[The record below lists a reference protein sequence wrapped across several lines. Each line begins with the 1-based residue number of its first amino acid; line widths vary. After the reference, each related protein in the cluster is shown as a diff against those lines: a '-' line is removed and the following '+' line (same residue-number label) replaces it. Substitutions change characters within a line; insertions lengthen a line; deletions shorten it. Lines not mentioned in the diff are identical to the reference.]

1 MATATTMVVGP
12 KPFPSEPPPTRQKTE
27 FDLSSSADAN
37 DDLYSRLKM
46 LQRQHE
52 FIEIQEEYVKDEL
65 KNLRRELL
73 RSQEEVKRIQSVPL
87 HIRVF
92 LPRDITHRITAE
104 AEDVADTVYNLL
116 NLSAMAT
123 QMLVIS
129 HILSLVSALV
139 IPSMALSVG
148 CLEERLRSL
157 SNKANISTAA
167 LSAYLNEVFPSILF
181 VKANN
186 AEANER
192 IRFQSLASADLSA
205 CLKKKQMKVLFSQ
218 IVQIMFIGVLFVFGA
233 ISLVVS
239 RVSFNC
245 SATVSF
251 STSLILL
258 IEPIQSAFDKAL
270 TEHKDIDDVVGLEEP
285 TERDHGV
292 DLQQPLLIKIDSSDS
307 HQK

>member
-1 MATATTMVVGP
+1 MATATTMAVGL
-12 KPFPSEPPPTRQKTE
+12 KPFPSEPPPTQQKTE
-27 FDLSSSADAN
+27 YDLSSSADAD

-52 FIEIQEEYVKDEL
+52 FIEIHEEYVKDDL

-73 RSQEEVKRIQSVPL
+73 RSHEEVKRIQSVPL
-87 HIRVF
+87 HIRGAN
-92 LPRDITHRITAE
+92 D
-104 AEDVADTVYNLL
+104 DTLD
-116 NLSAMAT
+116 SH
-123 QMLVIS
+123 S
-129 HILSLVSALV
+129 HI
-139 IPSMALSVG
+139 
-148 CLEERLRSL
+148 C
-157 SNKANISTAA
+157 STHNCTKYFTFIGYGD
-167 LSAYLNEVFPSILF
+167 SDV
-181 VKANN
+181 NN

-205 CLKKKQMKVLFSQ
+205 CLKKKQMNVLFPQ

-258 IEPIQSAFDKAL
+258 IEPIQ
-270 TEHKDIDDVVGLEEP
+270 
-285 TERDHGV
+285 R
-292 DLQQPLLIKIDSSDS
+292 
-307 HQK
+307 

>member
-1 MATATTMVVGP
+1 
-12 KPFPSEPPPTRQKTE
+12 
-27 FDLSSSADAN
+27 
-37 DDLYSRLKM
+37 
-46 LQRQHE
+46 
-52 FIEIQEEYVKDEL
+52 
-65 KNLRRELL
+65 
-73 RSQEEVKRIQSVPL
+73 
-87 HIRVF
+87 
-92 LPRDITHRITAE
+92 
-104 AEDVADTVYNLL
+104 
-116 NLSAMAT
+116 MAT

-129 HILSLVSALV
+129 PILSLVSALV

-148 CLEERLRSL
+148 CLGERLRSI

-186 AEANER
+186 AEANGR

-251 STSLILL
+251 STSLIML
-258 IEPIQSAFDKAL
+258 IEPIQGLVLLICVTKVAKSAFDKAL
-270 TEHKDIDDVVGLEEP
+270 AEYKDIDDDVVSEEP